1 MTNAAV
7 PAQEEAPSLPAY
19 SVPPPGEDVIK
30 EIKAIVS
37 RGRGIDPDDLW
48 YYEHEKTHDW
58 VIYRPASKQE
68 ISQYQ
73 KQYREQ
79 ADRGALGNTDIAEEF
94 LVKTCVLYPEY
105 QPHIVKLL
113 TKRALIGAMI
123 ASEICRVTGYSTEAI
138 QKKL

>member
-1 MTNAAV
+1 M
-7 PAQEEAPSLPAY
+7 EETTSPSPSLPEYA
-19 SVPPPGEDVIK
+19 VPPPPEETIKVIK
-30 EIKAIVS
+30 AAVATQ
-37 RGRGIDPDDLW
+37 RGCDPDDLW

-79 ADRGALGNTDIAEEF
+79 MERGALGNVDIAEEF
-94 LVKTCVLYPEY
+94 LVKTCVVYPAF
-105 QPHIVKLL
+105 QPHLVKLL
-113 TKRALIGAMI
+113 TRRALIGGMI
-123 ASEICRVTGYSTEAI
+123 ASEICKVTGYSTEAI